1 MPLAPDPTAT
11 LALPM
16 PETAPP
22 PVVAE
27 PTAAA
32 DDAVSPELVL
42 VDPSLRDRLA
52 ALPPAPLAPRPS
64 PKPPPEPPAAPA
76 APPSTPPPSAE
87 PIRVAPEPPEPPP
100 VAPIEHPRRR
110 RWPLL
115 LAAVVGAGLTAGA
128 TIILLPQS
136 KSPRSAHVAGPGAT
150 GHIGTPTSSAP
161 PPAHTA
167 TTSPRTTHHSKP
179 STTPNPPAQTT
190 RPRTTAGH
198 PTTPPARTTTPAT
211 PAKPKPKP
219 STTPSSPPPVA
230 GGRTTHEK
238 LAWAPAAGATAY
250 EMDLLRGSKRVF
262 HVRTRQ
268 TSLIITVRTGAKGPA
283 GSLPPGDYEWIVWPI
298 VGGHKGQPTV
308 RSRLTL
314 PG

>member
-1 MPLAPDPTAT
+1 
-11 LALPM
+11 M

-22 PVVAE
+22 PVVADS
-27 PTAAA
+27 TAAA

-42 VDPSLRDRLA
+42 VDPTLRDRLA

-64 PKPPPEPPAAPA
+64 PKPPPAPAAPAPA
-76 APPSTPPPSAE
+76 APPSPPPSAE
-87 PIRVAPEPPEPPP
+87 PIRVAPEPPEP
-100 VAPIEHPRRR
+100 APSVPLEHPRRR

-115 LAAVVGAGLTAGA
+115 VAAVVGAGLTAGA

-136 KSPRSAHVAGPGAT
+136 KSPQSAHVAGPGAT

-167 TTSPRTTHHSKP
+167 TTPPKTTHHAKP
-179 STTPNPPAQTT
+179 STTPSSPAQTT
-190 RPRTTAGH
+190 HPTTTAGTA
-198 PTTPPARTTTPAT
+198 TTAPARTTT

-219 STTPSSPPPVA
+219 STTPASPPPVT
-230 GGRTTHEK
+230 GGKTTHEK

-250 EMDLLRGSKRVF
+250 EMDLLKGSKRVF

-268 TSLIITVRTGAKGPA
+268 TSLIITVRAGANGPA